1 MQNTAKYSLAGILL
15 VITIVGLSLS
25 TSLASAQNASSSFNP
40 QAKFLVGSSFSITSV
55 YGIAIVPN
63 NQSNVGHHPQPHQGI
78 QAAQQDSAVSNAAIT
93 VNGQVVNQTRNGGV
107 QWTIKSGTIVI
118 KQNTLTITDGK
129 GEIDSLDRVVMDCTT
144 TDSTGHTVKWQLT
157 GLAANYNGTLI
168 AELNGNSS
176 NEPNHSAAHG
186 LNVFDDV
193 NLTYIATI
201 S

>member
-1 MQNTAKYSLAGILL
+1 
-15 VITIVGLSLS
+15 
-25 TSLASAQNASSSFNP
+25 
-40 QAKFLVGSSFSITSV
+40 
-55 YGIAIVPN
+55 
-63 NQSNVGHHPQPHQGI
+63 
-78 QAAQQDSAVSNAAIT
+78 
-93 VNGQVVNQTRNGGV
+93 
-107 QWTIKSGTIVI
+107 
-118 KQNTLTITDGK
+118 
-129 GEIDSLDRVVMDCTT
+129 MDCTT

-186 LNVFDDV
+186 NVFDDV

>member
-1 MQNTAKYSLAGILL
+1 MQKITRYSVAGILL

-25 TSLASAQNASSSFNP
+25 TSLAKAQNTSGSFNP

-55 YGIAIVPN
+55 YGIAMVPN
-63 NQSNVGHHPQPHQGI
+63 NQSDVGHHPPQPHQEI
-78 QAAQQDSAVSNAAIT
+78 QAAQQDSEVSNAAIT

-107 QWTIKSGTIVI
+107 QWTIKSGTITI
-118 KQNTLTITDGK
+118 KQNMLTVANGK

-186 LNVFDDV
+186 NVFDDV